1 MRKISHDDLHGI
13 VVVRAGAEGANFPSA
28 RYCAS
33 TVNMTEQE
41 TLLAQK
47 RRGPPPTGK
56 GTQVVVRLQPDDLEL
71 LDLWIEANVPDASR
85 PEAMR
90 RILRLVA
97 MRVPR

>member
-1 MRKISHDDLHGI
+1 M
-13 VVVRAGAEGANFPSA
+13 VRAGAEGANFPSA

-33 TVNMTEQE
+33 TINMTEQE
-41 TLLAQK
+41 TLLARK
-47 RRGPPPTGK
+47 RRGPVPTGK

-71 LDLWIEANVPDASR
+71 LDLWTAANAPGESR

-97 MRVPR
+97 MRVPHD